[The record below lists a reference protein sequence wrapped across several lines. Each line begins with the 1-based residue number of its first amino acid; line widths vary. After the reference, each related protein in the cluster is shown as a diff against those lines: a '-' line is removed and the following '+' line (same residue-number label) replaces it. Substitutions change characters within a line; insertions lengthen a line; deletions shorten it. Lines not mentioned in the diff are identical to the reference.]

1 MRPSGTIRRKCVLPG
16 LNDPGPKTFLRGT
29 HRALAPEKTVER
41 VRGLQ
46 SVMGITR
53 VANVTGLDR
62 VGIPV
67 FMVCRPNSRS
77 IAISQG
83 KGLDFASARAS
94 GLMESIEGYHAER
107 ITLPLKF
114 ASYEEL
120 CYTHNLAP
128 IEWLPKPIDSV
139 FHPHLRMLW
148 IEGYDLLQ
156 QTSMWVP
163 YELVHLDYTLPFPP
177 GMGCFVASSNG
188 LASGNHLLEAISH
201 GICEVVERDA
211 QALWNLESDQ
221 RKNDSRIDLDT
232 VDDPDCRELLSK
244 YERAGISVVV
254 WGVTSNVGIPAFFCL
269 ITDRSNN
276 PLHLMP
282 PANGSGCHP
291 VREVALLRALTEAAQ
306 GRLTY
311 IAGSRDDIP
320 RADYQRMFSLRDLQ
334 HYRQLAEA
342 RGPMRDFGNTP
353 SQKFATFQEDVQ
365 WELEKLESAGIKS
378 VIVVD
383 LTKPEFRLPVV
394 RVIIPQM
401 ELSETPM
408 DSIPGPRALAILGN
422 PS

>member
-1 MRPSGTIRRKCVLPG
+1 MRPSGTISRKCVFPG

-29 HRALAPEKTVER
+29 HRLLAPEKTVER

-53 VANVTGLDR
+53 VANVTGLDH

-67 FMVCRPNSRS
+67 FMICRPNSRS

-94 GLMESIEGYHAER
+94 GLMESIEGYHAEH

-120 CYTHNLAP
+120 RYTHNLAP
-128 IEWLPKPIDSV
+128 LEELPRPMNSA
-139 FHPHLRMLW
+139 FHPQLRLLW

-156 QTSMWVP
+156 QTKIWVP
-163 YELVHLDYTLPFPP
+163 YELVHLDYTVPFPP

-221 RKNDSRIDLDT
+221 RKNESRIDLDT
-232 VDDPDCRELLSK
+232 VGDTDCRELLDK
-244 YERAGISVVV
+244 YERAGIAVVV
-254 WGVTSNVGIPAFFCL
+254 WGVTSDVGIPAFFSL
-269 ITDRSNN
+269 ITDRTNN

-320 RADYQRMFSLRDLQ
+320 RADYKRMFSLRDLQ

-342 RGPMRDFGNTP
+342 RGPRRDFLDIP
-353 SQKFATFQEDVQ
+353 SRKFATFQEDVE
-365 WELEKLESAGIKS
+365 WELEKLESVGIKS

-408 DSIPGPRALAILGN
+408 DSVPGSRAMAILVN

>member
-1 MRPSGTIRRKCVLPG
+1 VRPSTTSRKTGVLPG
-16 LNDPGPKTFLRGT
+16 LDGPAPKTFLHGS
-29 HRALAPEKTVER
+29 HRVLPPEKTVER

-46 SVMGITR
+46 SVIGITR

-67 FMVCRPNSRS
+67 FMVCRPNARS

-120 CYTHNLAP
+120 RYTHNLPP
-128 IEWLPKPIDSV
+128 IEELPRPIDSV
-139 FHPHLRMLW
+139 FHPHLRLLW

-156 QTSMWVP
+156 QASTWVP

-201 GICEVVERDA
+201 AICEVVERDA
-211 QALWNLESDQ
+211 LALWNLKSDR
-221 RKNDSRIDLDT
+221 RKDETRINLET

-244 YERAGISVVV
+244 YERARISVVI
-254 WGVTSNVGIPAFFCL
+254 WDVTSGVGIPAFFSL
-269 ITDRSNN
+269 IADGADN
-276 PLHLMP
+276 PLHPLP

-311 IAGSRDDIP
+311 ITGSRDDIP
-320 RADYQRMFSLRDLQ
+320 RTDYKRMFNPRDLQ
-334 HYRQLAEA
+334 HYRQLAEV
-342 RGPMRDFGNTP
+342 RGSRRDFCNIP
-353 SQKFATFQEDVQ
+353 SRKLATFQEDVE
-365 WELEKLESAGIKS
+365 WELGRLESGGIKS

-394 RVIIPQM
+394 RVVIPQM
-401 ELSETPM
+401 ELAENPM
-408 DSIPGPRALAILGN
+408 DSIPGRRAMAILEN